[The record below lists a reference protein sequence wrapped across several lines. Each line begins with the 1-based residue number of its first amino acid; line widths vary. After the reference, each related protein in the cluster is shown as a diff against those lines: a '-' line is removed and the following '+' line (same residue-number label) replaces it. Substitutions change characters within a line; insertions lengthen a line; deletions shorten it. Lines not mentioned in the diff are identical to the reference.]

1 MKALHCWS
9 RTLIWSPE
17 AWNQGEGHGMSC
29 RADIWSLDW
38 QVNLVRAFHTTDC
51 LKGTLS
57 SVGLHTDEEFKA
69 FTPWDGYNKNIT
81 YRNGRCPARV
91 YMDDIH
97 KLVKQ
102 KFWGDPFP
110 GEKLI
115 THRVSLHDEAA
126 VREAYDKFEKRIDN
140 CTKVTIAKAKPAV
153 REERLREFQQ
163 HELWQKRRESGS
175 GDYAGSMSQAGSA
188 KDMSDSRLAAPGADE
203 EGEVLTFVSSEL
215 STSSSLGQPSPPV
228 QSFCDEPLSI
238 VTASG
243 STFSDISIIEV
254 PIPQHTCQQHQVIQ
268 TLSVPKGKLHTEQQA
283 DMFILPEVSMQE
295 ISSAADDMRALEL
308 EWQRMLEAE
317 GISTAAGWHDETGRD
332 AEQIVQDMLYS
343 LAPDGGSSSALFRD
357 IQVLLVLATQGK
369 HSCLAILEAGGV
381 AVLVS
386 SLPSAQLS
394 MQGLILATLAELI
407 TSNPQHASCNP
418 EAEPGLVPA
427 LLCMSDATAVQ
438 GIACAALNT
447 LASAYGH
454 LILTANGV

>member
-1 MKALHCWS
+1 M
-9 RTLIWSPE
+9 
-17 AWNQGEGHGMSC
+17 Q
-29 RADIWSLDW
+29 
-38 QVNLVRAFHTTDC
+38 
-51 LKGTLS
+51 
-57 SVGLHTDEEFKA
+57 
-69 FTPWDGYNKNIT
+69 
-81 YRNGRCPARV
+81 
-91 YMDDIH
+91 
-97 KLVKQ
+97 
-102 KFWGDPFP
+102 
-110 GEKLI
+110 
-115 THRVSLHDEAA
+115 
-126 VREAYDKFEKRIDN
+126 
-140 CTKVTIAKAKPAV
+140 
-153 REERLREFQQ
+153 
-163 HELWQKRRESGS
+163 
-175 GDYAGSMSQAGSA
+175 
-188 KDMSDSRLAAPGADE
+188 
-203 EGEVLTFVSSEL
+203 
-215 STSSSLGQPSPPV
+215 
-228 QSFCDEPLSI
+228 
-238 VTASG
+238 
-243 STFSDISIIEV
+243 V

-343 LAPDGGSSSALFRD
+343 LAHDGGSSSALFRD

-427 LLCMSDATAVQ
+427 LVSVQ
-438 GIACAALNT
+438 NPRRK
-447 LASAYGH
+447 H
-454 LILTANGV
+454 LTANAAFALEAIASTHEGQRLMLANQGIPALTACPELAHLQSHVPSRRHGCPLPVRGNSTACEAALGPSHSCSGSSNKIVGANTHGRPARLPDDCRCRRGASCHCSPAVRLSTAAVLSCNNHQTPSLSCGAWGSW